1 MNLLALSKLGDTDKL
16 YCSVL
21 LGVAVTHHSESS

>member
-16 YCSVL
+16 YCSVQ
-21 LGVAVTHHSESS
+21 LGVAVTHDYERS